1 MYLGGLL
8 LIVILFQNMSKVYED
23 KQRRQLKLADTD
35 SFRKRLMQTLKP

>member
-1 MYLGGLL
+1 LL

-35 SFRKRLMQTLKP
+35 SFRQRLLKSLKA